1 MVLDGEYSCQG
12 LSLGVPAMLGKGGV
26 KQTMNWELVSDEQS
40 ELEYC
45 KNVLKAATQVV
56 DAVLR

>member
-1 MVLDGEYSCQG
+1 
-12 LSLGVPAMLGKGGV
+12 MLGKGGV
-26 KQTMNWELVSDEQS
+26 KQIMNWELPPHEQS